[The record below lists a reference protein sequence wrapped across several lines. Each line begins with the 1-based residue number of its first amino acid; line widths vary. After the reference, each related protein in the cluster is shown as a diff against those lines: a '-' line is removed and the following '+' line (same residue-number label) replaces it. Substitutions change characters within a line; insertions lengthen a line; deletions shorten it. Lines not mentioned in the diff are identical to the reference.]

1 MSIRLTWKNTNSV
14 QVTVRI
20 YRGDTEL
27 DRANLPTPIATLIAG
42 ETQYVDQTA
51 VQGNTYFYVFET
63 IGAKDRVVSRNYQ
76 LQAVQ
81 SRGPGSNILK
91 FGDRGLGFYDTIPA
105 DSLINAASLITL
117 SGISGMTASTFA
129 TWVKYARNGKVLY
142 VPNSTVATNVSFDQL
157 NTAGLVDGTKTV
169 TIQGSTF
176 KVRLLTGCPDTLD
189 IATIGVDD
197 NMDTLGGL
205 CEFNDLVYPLVDITP
220 LGQRLPNLINQ
231 TATVT
236 GMAPPVR
243 GALTASATDQ
253 KAVIRGSIA
262 ATRQRF
268 TAINTIGIS
277 EKLTTVAW
285 WPVLELVEV

>member
-42 ETQYVDQTA
+42 ETQYIDQTA
-51 VQGNTYFYVFET
+51 IQGNTYFYVFET

-105 DSLINAASLITL
+105 DSLINAASLIAL
-117 SGISGMTASTFA
+117 SGISGVVASTFA
-129 TWVKYARNGKVLY
+129 TWVKYARDGKVIY
-142 VPNSTVATNVSFDQL
+142 VPNSTVATNVSWNQL

-169 TIQGSTF
+169 TIQGNTF

-189 IATIGVDD
+189 INTIGASD
-197 NMDTLGGL
+197 NMDVLGGL

-220 LGQRLPNLINQ
+220 LGQRLPNIINQ
-231 TATVT
+231 SATVT
-236 GMAPPVR
+236 GIAPPLR
-243 GALTASATDQ
+243 GALTANATDQ
-253 KAVIRGSIA
+253 KVVIRGS
-262 ATRQRF
+262 TVTSRQRF
-268 TAINTIGIS
+268 TAITTILVS
-277 EKLTTVAW
+277 EVSSTIAW

>member
-27 DRANLPTPIATLIAG
+27 DRANLPTPLATLIAG

-105 DSLINAASLITL
+105 DSLINAAGLIAL
-117 SGISGMTASTFA
+117 SGISGMTASTF
-129 TWVKYARNGKVLY
+129 TSWLKYARNGKVLY
-142 VPNSTVATNVSFDQL
+142 VPNSTVANKISWDQL

-176 KVRLLTGCPDTLD
+176 KVRMMTGCPDDVDVDSLV
-189 IATIGVDD
+189 ATGD
-197 NMDTLGGL
+197 MDVLGGL
-205 CEFNDLVYPLVDITP
+205 CEFNDLVYPLVDRTP
-220 LGQRLPNLINQ
+220 VGQRLPNLMSQTIVIAGLTTTAPQVLTANASDTKAVSRGVSNSARIGLTTIN
-231 TATVT
+231 TVVKATV
-236 GMAPPVR
+236 
-243 GALTASATDQ
+243 AT
-253 KAVIRGSIA
+253 
-262 ATRQRF
+262 TL
-268 TAINTIGIS
+268 N
-277 EKLTTVAW
+277 W